1 VARSIT
7 IMLPKSIFWILLFVV
22 CACALLRGRADE
34 RIAAGACALAT
45 LTTHFL
51 IGPLKLSY
59 ASVEPGLLALDVA
72 MLATF
77 VMLALR
83 SPRFWPL
90 WVSGLQLTMSMAHL
104 LKAIDEH
111 LLPRAYAAA
120 LVFWSYPILF
130 IILIACWRS
139 GRYEQLEHRSGPARA

>member
-1 VARSIT
+1 
-7 IMLPKSIFWILLFVV
+7 MLPKFVFWMLLFVV
-22 CACALLRGRADE
+22 CAFAVLRGRADE
-34 RIAAGACALAT
+34 RIAAGACTLAT

-51 IGPLKLSY
+51 IGPMRLSY
-59 ASVEPGLLALDVA
+59 ASVEPGLLALDVG

-77 VMLALR
+77 VLLALR

-90 WVSGLQLTMSMAHL
+90 WVAGLQLTMSMGHL
-104 LKAIDEH
+104 LKAIDAR

-139 GRYEQLEHRSGPARA
+139 GKYDERQHSSGHASA